1 MQLEIESL
9 GNNNYCF
16 QYAADD
22 SIKLMNNLKSFI
34 PKKTT
39 QVNAPP
45 TFVAPFHEPLTTSND
60 KKADYLKQ

>member
-1 MQLEIESL
+1 MLGNMQLEIESL

-16 QYAADD
+16 QYSADD

-45 TFVAPFHEPLTTSND
+45 LLLHPSMNH
-60 KKADYLKQ
+60 